1 MKQIVD
7 KVKDSIDR
15 MPTLSPVIHK
25 INEVANNVKSSAQE
39 LTDVIQLDPVL
50 TAKVIRMVNSA
61 YFGLS
66 QEIKS
71 LKQAVV
77 MLGINTIKNVALS
90 SAMLGKLALK
100 GNTALDEQGFWKHS
114 LGVAVASKMLA
125 RGRGIDDNQ
134 VEEYFIAGL
143 IHDIGKVLI
152 NNFFPEQMN
161 AIMER
166 LGDEANADDILTV
179 EKKVLGLT
187 HEEIGIAIGKKWRFS
202 NSLLYAV
209 GRHHQPLLE
218 GPSAP
223 YSMMVC
229 VADTFVKS
237 MAIGFSGNGR
247 VEPVS
252 EAVWQGLEYDEARV
266 LEVLSGINEEI
277 EKAVVFLT

>member
-1 MKQIVD
+1 MKHIVD

-90 SAMLGKLALK
+90 SALLGQITLK
-100 GNTALDEQGFWKHS
+100 GNTSLNEQDFWKHS
-114 LGVAVASKMLA
+114 LGVGVASKMIA
-125 RGRGIDDNQ
+125 RARGIDDSL

-152 NNFFPEQMN
+152 NNFFPEQM
-161 AIMER
+161 AV
-166 LGDEANADDILTV
+166 ILEQLAQKGAPILEV

-202 NSLLYAV
+202 NSFLYAV
-209 GRHHQPLLE
+209 GRHHQPLIE
-218 GPSAP
+218 GPAAP
-223 YSMMVC
+223 YSMVTC
-229 VADTFVKS
+229 IADTFVKVLKL
-237 MAIGFSGNGR
+237 GFSGNSR
-247 VEPVS
+247 FDPIPE
-252 EAVWQGLEYDEARV
+252 EVWQNLGLNEERV
-266 LEVLSGINEEI
+266 FEILAGINEEI
-277 EKAVVFLT
+277 DKAVVFLK